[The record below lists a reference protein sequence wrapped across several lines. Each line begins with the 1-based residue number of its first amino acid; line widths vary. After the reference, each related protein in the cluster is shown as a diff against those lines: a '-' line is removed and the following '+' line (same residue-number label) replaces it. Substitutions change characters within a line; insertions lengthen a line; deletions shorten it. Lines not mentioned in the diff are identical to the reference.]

1 MEATTIGAEM
11 LLKHCLVQG
20 KILWR
25 LQTLFPWW
33 NLFTLF
39 LFICFFL
46 STSSSSFILH
56 FSGKNEL
63 AKIAALVVDQSEN
76 RTCLSITREPHA
88 WAPQST
94 LRVRFLRD
102 RGCLSFN
109 SYPVSSLITCQNNAC
124 IILAW
129 HGVLHGREFWKLF
142 PSYLSYL
149 TGKNIGSTLNPSRAV
164 CK

>member
-25 LQTLFPWW
+25 LQTLFPQW

-46 STSSSSFILH
+46 STSSSFILH

-109 SYPVSSLITCQNNAC
+109 SYPVSSLITLQNNAR
-124 IILAW
+124 IILA
-129 HGVLHGREFWKLF
+129 
-142 PSYLSYL
+142 
-149 TGKNIGSTLNPSRAV
+149 
-164 CK
+164 

>member
-1 MEATTIGAEM
+1 MEVTTIGAEM

-25 LQTLFPWW
+25 LQTLFPQW

-46 STSSSSFILH
+46 SPSSSSFILH

-63 AKIAALVVDQSEN
+63 AKIAALVVDQSED

-88 WAPQST
+88 
-94 LRVRFLRD
+94 
-102 RGCLSFN
+102 
-109 SYPVSSLITCQNNAC
+109 
-124 IILAW
+124 
-129 HGVLHGREFWKLF
+129 
-142 PSYLSYL
+142 
-149 TGKNIGSTLNPSRAV
+149 
-164 CK
+164 

>member
-39 LFICFFL
+39 LFICFFFL

-63 AKIAALVVDQSEN
+63 AKIAALVVDQLEIGLASLLLVN
-76 RTCLSITREPHA
+76 LTRGLRNQRFVCDFCAIVDAYHLIRTQFHL
-88 WAPQST
+88 
-94 LRVRFLRD
+94 
-102 RGCLSFN
+102 
-109 SYPVSSLITCQNNAC
+109 
-124 IILAW
+124 
-129 HGVLHGREFWKLF
+129 
-142 PSYLSYL
+142 
-149 TGKNIGSTLNPSRAV
+149 
-164 CK
+164 

>member
-39 LFICFFL
+39 LFICFFFL

-124 IILAW
+124 IILA
-129 HGVLHGREFWKLF
+129 
-142 PSYLSYL
+142 
-149 TGKNIGSTLNPSRAV
+149 
-164 CK
+164 